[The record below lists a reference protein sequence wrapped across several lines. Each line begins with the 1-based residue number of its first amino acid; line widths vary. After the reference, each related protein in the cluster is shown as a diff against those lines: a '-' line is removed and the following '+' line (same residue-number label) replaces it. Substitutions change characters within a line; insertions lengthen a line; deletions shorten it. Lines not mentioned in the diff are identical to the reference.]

1 MPKLGGYPTRAFG
14 GKFKLG
20 NMLGLA
26 GKNAVAGSEKLIERF
41 NGDFRSFFVNRRDRA
56 DTIKRKPPQTIA
68 HMAPGIEVPVVAIMN
83 EALGRDFSQ
92 RDLVTGASVVL
103 DFDAH

>member
-14 GKFKLG
+14 GKLKLG
-20 NMLGLA
+20 NTLGFTR
-26 GKNAVAGSEKLIERF
+26 KNAVAGSEKLIERF
-41 NGDFRSFFVNRRDRA
+41 HRDFRSFFVNRSNGA
-56 DTIKRKPPQTIA
+56 NTIETKPPQTIA
-68 HMAPGIEVPVVAIMN
+68 YMAPGIEVPVIAIMN

-92 RDLVTGASVVL
+92 RDLVTGPSVVL